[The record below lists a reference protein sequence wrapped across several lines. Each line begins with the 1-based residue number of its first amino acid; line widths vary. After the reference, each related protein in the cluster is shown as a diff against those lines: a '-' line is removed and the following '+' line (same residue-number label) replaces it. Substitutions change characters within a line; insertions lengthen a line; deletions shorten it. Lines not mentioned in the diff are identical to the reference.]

1 MAQLHHHNP
10 PRLVDADGDAD
21 ARSYRDVSADLA
33 ALDPDAAT
41 APPPTDHEG
50 RWRSVLWQPRRWMQH
65 AACAGVDAELF
76 FPEKGHQPDAAK
88 RMCQRCPVRPQCA
101 EYAIRDET
109 LVGVWGGLTTRER
122 REIRAERRRD
132 ERTVA

>member
-1 MAQLHHHNP
+1 MVDYRESPTPQQLT
-10 PRLVDADGDAD
+10 VDEPAAADL
-21 ARSYRDVSADLA
+21 SADLA
-33 ALDPDAAT
+33 AVDPDAAA
-41 APPPTDHEG
+41 APPPAECG
-50 RWRSVLWQPRRWMQH
+50 AEQRRLPLPQPRRWMQH

-88 RMCQRCPVRPQCA
+88 RMCHHCPVRPQCA

-122 REIRAERRRD
+122 RNIRAERRRE
-132 ERTVA
+132 EREAA